1 MNFKKNEKYAS
12 IAFYAFITFAAVSLV
27 ILGMLNFDVLIS
39 SVRRFFRVIS
49 PLTYGFVIAYLC
61 APLVNLLEKKAFSF
75 KKAKK
80 DRKVLKRVLSITVS
94 YIVFAACITAFIII
108 LVPQIINS
116 YNDLM
121 KQIGQYI
128 SGAQA
133 WADNFVRDF
142 PLFNGEYENLLH
154 FLDVN
159 EISSDI
165 KSIISNS
172 YKYIETIS
180 NYIIS
185 YAGKFV
191 VELKNLIIGLF
202 LAVYFLYY
210 KEKLAAQGKKL
221 LSAILSRKAYL
232 NSVNLLRYT
241 HEAFGGFIIGKL
253 LDSLII
259 GILTFIVTGI
269 LNIPYFPLVSLFV
282 GVTNIIPIFGP
293 IIGAIPTGFII
304 LIADPKKFL
313 LFIIIIIVI
322 QQLDGNVIGPK
333 ILGDKVGVG
342 AMWVMIA
349 IVIAGGFFGITGMI
363 LGVPACAVLYTL
375 TKQFCESRLKRKTA
389 PVETEFYKTDPPCTD
404 FKNSNVL
411 LGKKDSIPE
420 HLELQPTETENESA
434 ANNKSEPK

>member
-1 MNFKKNEKYAS
+1 MKFKKNERYAS
-12 IAFYAFITFAAVSLV
+12 IALYSFLTIGAVALLVMSLINFGAVTNAVS
-27 ILGMLNFDVLIS
+27 
-39 SVRRFFRVIS
+39 RFFQILS
-49 PLTYGFVIAYLC
+49 PITYGFVIAYLC
-61 APLVNLLEKKAFSF
+61 SPLVNLLERKVFCF

-80 DRKVLKRVLSITVS
+80 ERKILKRVLSIIVS
-94 YIVFAACITAFIII
+94 YIVLSALITAFVII
-108 LVPQIINS
+108 LVPQILNS
-116 YNDLM
+116 YDDLT

-128 SGAQA
+128 SGAQS
-133 WADNFVRDF
+133 WADSFVRDF

-165 KSIISNS
+165 KSVISNS
-172 YKYIETIS
+172 YKYIEIIS
-180 NYIIS
+180 NYIIE

-191 VELKNLIIGLF
+191 IELKNLIIGLF

-221 LSAILSRKAYL
+221 LSAVLSRKAYL
-232 NSVNLLRYT
+232 NTVNLARYT
-241 HEAFGGFIIGKL
+241 HEAFGGFIIGKI
-253 LDSLII
+253 LDSIII

-269 LNIPYFPLVSLFV
+269 CDIPYFPLVSLFV

-304 LIADPKKFL
+304 LIASPKKFL

-333 ILGDKVGVG
+333 ILGDTVGVG

-349 IVIAGGFFGITGMI
+349 IIIAGGFFGITGMI
-363 LGVPACAVLYTL
+363 LGVPACAVIYTL
-375 TKQFCESRLKRKTA
+375 IKQYSESRLKRKA
-389 PVETEFYKTDPPCTD
+389 IPDDTEFYKTDPPHVD
-404 FKNSNVL
+404 FKTEKVL
-411 LGKKDSIPE
+411 LGKHDEVPS
-420 HLELQPTETENESA
+420 ELDLKPVENTEEGED
-434 ANNKSEPK
+434 E